1 MLRKFLFLVIG
12 IGISVGMNAQDP
24 QEQIITESGT
34 PLEEAYP
41 DGLFNRTLT
50 QEAQIIEFDTPR
62 ESDVVWE
69 RKLWRV
75 IDVREK
81 INVAFRSPIKP
92 FFTILRE
99 MAENGDVAVFADE
112 GFREPMTI
120 EQIDKELNRIDTTTV
135 FDYDTY
141 EEKVQVIRN
150 EINWENIKKYRV
162 KEVWYFDKEASILKA
177 RILGISPILDEV
189 DADTGELKYSR
200 PLFWVYYPEARE
212 HLAKFRVQNEGN
224 DIAPLSWY
232 DLFESRQFA
241 SYIMK
246 RSNTLDLRIA
256 DKFQG
261 YEREGIDRLMESDKI
276 KAELFNFEHDLWE
289 Y

>member
-162 KEVWYFDKEASILKA
+162 KEVWYFDKEASVFKA

-261 YEREGIDRLMESDKI
+261 YDREGIDRLMESDKI

>member
-1 MLRKFLFLVIG
+1 MLRKFLFLIVG
-12 IGISVGMNAQDP
+12 LSISVGMNAQEPDT
-24 QEQIITESGT
+24 QIITESGT
-34 PLEEAYP
+34 PLEDFYV
-41 DGLFNRTLT
+41 DGVVKRSLT
-50 QEAQIIEFDTPR
+50 QEAQIIEFDQPR

-81 INVAFRSPIKP
+81 LNVAFRSPLKP

-99 MAENGDVAVFADE
+99 MSENGDVAVFADE
-112 GFREPMTI
+112 FFREPMTI
-120 EQIDKELNRIDTTTV
+120 EQIDQELNRVDTTTV

-162 KEVWYFDKEASILKA
+162 KEVWYYDKEASVLKA

-261 YEREGIDRLMESDKI
+261 YDREGIDRLMESDKI

>member
-50 QEAQIIEFDTPR
+50 QEAQIIDFDTPR

>member
-1 MLRKFLFLVIG
+1 MLRKLLFLVIG
-12 IGISVGMNAQDP
+12 ISISVGMNAQDT
-24 QEQIITESGT
+24 ETQIITESGT
-34 PLEEAYP
+34 PLEDFYI
-41 DGLFNRTLT
+41 DGVVKRSLVEEGPVLD
-50 QEAQIIEFDTPR
+50 FDQPR

-75 IDVREK
+75 IDTREK
-81 INVAFRSPIKP
+81 MNMAFRSPLKP

-99 MAENGDVAVFADE
+99 MSENGDVAVFKDE
-112 GFREPMTI
+112 FFREPMTI
-120 EQIDKELNRIDTTTV
+120 EEIDKELNRVDTTTV

-150 EINWENIKKYRV
+150 TIDWNNIKKYRV
-162 KEVWYFDKEASILKA
+162 KEVWYFDKEASVLKA

-200 PLFWVYYPEARE
+200 PLFWIYYPEARE
-212 HLAKFRVQNEGN
+212 HLAKFRVENESN
-224 DIAPLSWY
+224 DISPMSWY
-232 DLFESRQFA
+232 DLFEMRMFS

-246 RSNTLDLRIA
+246 RSNTLDLRIS
-256 DKFQG
+256 DQFTG

>member
-1 MLRKFLFLVIG
+1 MYKKLLFLIVSLSF
-12 IGISVGMNAQDP
+12 SVGINAQEPDT
-24 QEQIITESGT
+24 QIMMESGT
-34 PLEEAYP
+34 PLEDYYV
-41 DGLFNRTLT
+41 DGVVKRSLIEEGPIL
-50 QEAQIIEFDTPR
+50 EFDQPR

-81 INVAFRSPIKP
+81 MNMVFRSPLKP
-92 FFTILRE
+92 FFTILQE

-112 GFREPMTI
+112 FFREPMTI
-120 EQIDKELNRIDTTTV
+120 EEIDKELNRVDTTTV

-141 EEKVQVIRN
+141 EEKVEVIRN
-150 EINWENIKKYRV
+150 TINWESINRYRV
-162 KEVWYFDKEASILKA
+162 KEVWYFDKEASVLKC
-177 RILGISPILDEV
+177 RILGISPILDEI
-189 DADTGELKYSR
+189 DADTGLLKFSR
-200 PLFWVYYPEARE
+200 PLFWIYYPEARE
-212 HLAKFRVQNEGN
+212 HLGKFRVENDNN
-224 DIAPLSWY
+224 DISPMSWY
-232 DLFESRQFA
+232 DMFEMRQFS

-246 RSNTLDLRIA
+246 RSNTLDLRLQ
-256 DKFQG
+256 DKFYG

>member
-99 MAENGDVAVFADE
+99 MAENGDIAVFSDE

-120 EQIDKELNRIDTTTV
+120 EQIDKELNRVDTTTV

-162 KEVWYFDKEASILKA
+162 KEVWYFDKEASVLKA
-177 RILGISPILDEV
+177 RILGISPILDEE

-224 DIAPLSWY
+224 DVAPLSWY

-261 YEREGIDRLMESDKI
+261 YDREGIDRLMESDKI